1 MNTLKKSLL
10 IMALAFTSTMVLAH
24 HMDQKT
30 IADRTAP
37 VGKVYRQGDT
47 IEQPKAAIA
56 VVSTAATGGSRTG
69 ESIYK
74 ATCSACHGTGAAG
87 APKFGDA
94 AAWGPRAAIGI
105 DALLKIAT
113 SGKGA
118 MPPKGMCMDCSAEE
132 LKGTIEYILKN
143 SK

>member
-1 MNTLKKSLL
+1 MKTLIKSL
-10 IMALAFTSTMVLAH
+10 IISALAFTSSMAFAN

-37 VGKVYRQGDT
+37 VGKVYRPGDT
-47 IEQPKAAIA
+47 IEQPKATAIVA
-56 VVSTAATGGSRTG
+56 STTEAAGPRTG

-74 ATCSACHGTGAAG
+74 TSCSACHGTGAAG

-94 AAWGPRAAIGI
+94 AAWGPRAANGI
-105 DALLKIAT
+105 DALLKSAT

-118 MPPKGMCMDCSAEE
+118 MPPKGMCMDCSADE
-132 LKGTIEYILKN
+132 LKNTIEYMLDN